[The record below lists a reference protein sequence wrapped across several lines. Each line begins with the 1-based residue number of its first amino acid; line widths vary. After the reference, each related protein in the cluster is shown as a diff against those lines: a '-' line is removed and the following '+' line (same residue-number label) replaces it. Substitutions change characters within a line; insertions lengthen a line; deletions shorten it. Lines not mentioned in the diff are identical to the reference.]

1 MINKLVSS
9 NAVIA
14 KIISDLNLKEND
26 LRISDVRQWLAEGVE
41 KIGAV
46 TQLEHKVCQVPIIGY
61 QAKLPCDLDKL
72 DQVAFSIDGSHFI
85 ATKRA
90 TGSFGVQQCKNAHAG
105 CNTQMYIHTQD
116 LVPLVKSLYN
126 LTTDEDAYEMINS
139 NPNIEATLKPLIN
152 QYDIPSNNG
161 VIPTNQVLYSIKP
174 GFIYTNM
181 PTGILKISYYGQY
194 LDTDGMPMIPDA
206 ASYFEALYW
215 YVTVKLKYP
224 EYLNGR
230 MAQHV
235 YYDMRRS
242 WNFYRSQAYAELMMP
257 TVDELESIKDDW
269 TRLMPNINEHQN
281 FFQTM
286 GVPENIHI

>member
-1 MINKLVSS
+1 MIDKLVSS
-9 NAVIA
+9 NAVTA

-26 LRISDVRQWLAEGVE
+26 LRITDVRQWLAEGVE

-46 TQLEHKVCQVPIIGY
+46 TQLEHKVCQVPIVGY
-61 QAKLPCDLDKL
+61 QAKLPCDLDRL
-72 DQVAFSIDGSHFI
+72 DQVAYSIDGHRFI
-85 ATKRA
+85 STKRS
-90 TGSFGVQQCKNAHAG
+90 TGSFGVERGTKRGG
-105 CNTQMYIHTQD
+105 CNTQMYVHTQD
-116 LVPLVKSLYN
+116 LIPLVKNLYN
-126 LTTDEDAYEMINS
+126 LTTDESAYEMLQS
-139 NPNIEATLKPLIN
+139 NPNIESTLKPLIN
-152 QYDIPSNNG
+152 QYDIPSENG
-161 VIPTNQVLYSIKP
+161 IIPTNQVIYSLKP

-194 LDTDGMPMIPDA
+194 LDTDGMPMIPDS

-230 MAQHV
+230 MPQHV

-242 WNFYRSQAYAELMMP
+242 WNFYRSQAYAEIMMP
-257 TVDELESIKDDW
+257 TADELENIKDDW
-269 TRLMPNINEHQN
+269 HRLMPNINEHET

-286 GVPENIHI
+286 SVPENIHI